1 MRGFF
6 YQKKPPPLRPIV
18 ITIGLTF
25 RPIVDIIGSGMNKK
39 VHNNLQQNSPLVSVI
54 MPVFNAEEFLAE
66 AIESIL
72 SQTYKNLEIVI
83 VDDASTD
90 NSWETISE
98 FANRYPK
105 KIKAR
110 RLRKN
115 RNKGG
120 EVAGNIAFSL
130 INPSSTFIAR
140 MDADD
145 IALPH
150 RIATQV
156 KYLEKNTDVTAVGS
170 IVRIIDEHGQKMG
183 YKRAKETPEELY
195 TNFFEISPM
204 IHPTIMFRR
213 SLLPKKT
220 ELYQTELI
228 SNNDYL
234 TFSSMV
240 ARGHKFANIQKPLL
254 LYRMHLTND
263 SVGNLKRGLWNS
275 IPTRWWMITRDGYRP
290 TIKSSI
296 IAIAQLL
303 IFLPMP
309 QPILSLLY
317 LTMRGFVS
325 PKKILFTLFDQ
336 LQSSRVFRFVH
347 YSSTNFFAR
356 INE

>member
-1 MRGFF
+1 MNNKISRN
-6 YQKKPPPLRPIV
+6 
-18 ITIGLTF
+18 LTL
-25 RPIVDIIGSGMNKK
+25 NT
-39 VHNNLQQNSPLVSVI
+39 PLVSVI

-72 SQTYKNLEIVI
+72 EQTYSNLELVI

-90 NSWETISE
+90 NSWNIISE
-98 FANRYPK
+98 FTTKYPN
-105 KIKAR
+105 KITAR

-130 INPSSTFIAR
+130 TNPKSTFIAR

-145 IALPH
+145 IAVSH
-150 RIATQV
+150 RIVTQV

-170 IVRIIDEHGQKMG
+170 IVRIIDEQGQKMG
-183 YKRAKETPEELY
+183 YKMAKATPEELY
-195 TNFFEISPM
+195 INFFELSPM
-204 IHPTIMFRR
+204 IHPTVMFRR
-213 SLLPKKT
+213 SLLPNKT
-220 ELYQTELI
+220 ELYQTELN

-234 TFSSMV
+234 TFSSLV

-275 IPTRWWMITRDGYRP
+275 IPTRWWMISRDGYRP
-290 TIKSSI
+290 TIKSSVI
-296 IAIAQLL
+296 VIAQLL

-325 PKKILFTLFDQ
+325 PKKIAVTVFSHF
-336 LQSSRVFRFVH
+336 SSKKIFRFGL
-347 YSSTNFFAR
+347 YSNLDLFAR
-356 INE
+356 IKE